1 MCRRCRCREC
11 ISSRSRRRSLGL
23 NLFLW
28 SVNVPRY
35 IAYPLIAGIAF
46 GALSY
51 WASRAVYIPSRYPE
65 GDWERK
71 EKLGAADAWIVT
83 SDGVRIHGW
92 YVNTGGSQLV
102 TLFFHGNAGNITD
115 RASHILE
122 ISKAGSSILMLD
134 YRGYGKSGGRPT
146 EKGLYSDARA
156 AYEFVL
162 KAGYRP
168 EQVVIQGESLGT
180 AVAVDLASQRPCAA
194 VVLEAPFTSAKD
206 VAGSVLPVIGPLL
219 IWSFDS
225 RSKVGR
231 IRAPMLFIQGDHDEV
246 IPLRLGQALFA
257 VAPEPKSF
265 WVVPGAGHNDIVE
278 TAGGAYSQRLRSLYE
293 GLRKN

>member
-1 MCRRCRCREC
+1 M
-11 ISSRSRRRSLGL
+11 
-23 NLFLW
+23 
-28 SVNVPRY
+28 VAAV
-35 IAYPLIAGIAF
+35 AF
-46 GALSY
+46 AALSY
-51 WASRAVYIPSRYPE
+51 WASRAVYFPSRYPE

-71 EKLGAADAWIVT
+71 EKLGAADAWIVA
-83 SDGVRIHGW
+83 SDGVRLYGW
-92 YVNTGGSQLV
+92 YVKTPGSELV

-146 EKGLYSDARA
+146 EKGIYSDARA

-180 AVAVDLASQRPCAA
+180 AVAVNLASERPCAA

-225 RSKVGR
+225 RAKVRR

-246 IPLRLGQALFA
+246 IPLRLRQALFA

-265 WVVPGAGHNDIVE
+265 WLVPGAGHNDIVE
-278 TAGGAYSQRLRSLYE
+278 TAGGAYSRRLRSFYE
-293 GLRKN
+293 GLPKD